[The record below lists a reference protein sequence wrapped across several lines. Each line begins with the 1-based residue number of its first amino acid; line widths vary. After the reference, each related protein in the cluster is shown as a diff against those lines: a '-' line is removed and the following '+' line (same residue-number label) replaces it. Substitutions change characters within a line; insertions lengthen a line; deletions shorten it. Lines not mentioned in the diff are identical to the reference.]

1 MNTWKFYSY
10 LELSYI
16 TDNKFNF
23 TSNASYTF
31 YKGYTNGYGQPVFN
45 WDFEASKSVKAVTFG
60 VRVKDILNQTTNF
73 SRNITGSYVEDT
85 YRNVIGR
92 HFLITFTYNFG
103 KMNSGKNRSA
113 TNAALNM
120 MM

>member
-1 MNTWKFYSY
+1 M
-10 LELSYI
+10 
-16 TDNKFNF
+16 
-23 TSNASYTF
+23 
-31 YKGYTNGYGQPVFN
+31 
-45 WDFEASKSVKAVTFG
+45 TFG
-60 VRVKDILNQTTNF
+60 LRVKDILNQTTNF
-73 SRNITGSYVEDT
+73 NRNVTGTYVEDT
-85 YRNVIGR
+85 YKNIIGR